1 MLRYSA
7 LFFVVLQ
14 TLLTGEVVVQFD
26 PSNPEIGPYPTD
38 FLTVP
43 DSTQLTGRRVN
54 LPLPN
59 CDAQPSL
66 CTHLGI
72 INQLDGF
79 NVQPRLR
86 VRFSGPVDT
95 STLGKG
101 IFFVALDNLTSD
113 EVGLQQPGDTVP
125 INQAAYDPAANTVYA
140 KPDAAFDQHRRYMIV
155 VTDGVRD
162 ATGNPVAADPAFAAC
177 VQMANLNDYC
187 ASLAQAVA
195 GVSGHVVSASIFT
208 TLSATAWLQSARAQ
222 LQNTPIVIHR
232 PSAPYVF
239 SVANLSTL
247 AANFDTGSAP
257 PLSITLALDQFAA
270 LFGNVGRIAFAS
282 YQSPQVL
289 NAQQTIDPAPSGV
302 GVILP
307 VTTNEIPF
315 HAYLP
320 KDPAPAKGY
329 PVVIYGH
336 GFGDSSFGGPTIVSP
351 VLAQAGFA
359 TVSANAA
366 GHGFG
371 PRSNV
376 VITDKSGNGT
386 TILSGGR
393 GVDLDGNGIIGSTE
407 GCLVLR
413 PAAVGLRDCFRQTV
427 VDLMQLVRV
436 IQAGV
441 DLDGDGVADL
451 DGSRIYYVGQ
461 SLGSLYGTML
471 NAVEPA
477 VRAAVLNVGGG
488 SVVDIARWSD
498 AYQSIAMQLLNSQM
512 PPLPASGTILK
523 NTYPFRNQPVKIND
537 VSGASEAQNFLEL
550 LEWLQNQGDPIAFAT
565 HLQRSTLPGVQEKS
579 VLWQIARADRT
590 MPNPASSNLILTAGM
605 AKSTWM
611 YRHDLAS
618 AAIAGQLPQDPHPF
632 LALFLELDGGTL
644 SLPSLAG
651 LAISLA
657 AQNQVAGFFA
667 SDGKSI
673 PDPNQ
678 TLFGFRLFEAPA
690 VLPEDLGY

>member
-7 LFFVVLQ
+7 PFLLVLQ

-26 PSNPEIGPYPTD
+26 PSNPEIGPYPSD

-66 CTHLGI
+66 CTQLGI

-95 STLGKG
+95 STLRKG

-113 EVGLQQPGDTVP
+113 EAGLQQPGDTVP
-125 INQAAYDPAANTVYA
+125 INEVVYDPATNTAYA

-155 VTDGVRD
+155 VTDGVHD
-162 ATGNPVAADPAFAAC
+162 ATGNPVVADPAFTAC
-177 VQMANLNDYC
+177 VQVGSLRDYC
-187 ASLAQAVA
+187 TSLAHGVE

-208 TLSATAWLQSARAQ
+208 TLSATAWLERARMQ

-239 SVANLSTL
+239 NVADLSTL

-257 PLSITLALDQFAA
+257 PLSITLPLDQFAA

-289 NAQQTIDPAPSGV
+289 NTQQTIDPVPSGADLK
-302 GVILP
+302 LP
-307 VTTNEIPF
+307 LATNEISF

-320 KDPAPAKGY
+320 KDPAPANGY
-329 PVVIYGH
+329 PVVIFGH

-359 TVSANAA
+359 TVAINVA
-366 GHGFG
+366 GHGYG

-376 VITDKSGNGT
+376 VITDKSGNST
-386 TILSGGR
+386 TVLSGGR

-407 GCLVLR
+407 GCLILT

-427 VDLMQLVRV
+427 VDLMQLIRV

-498 AYQSIAMQLLNSQM
+498 AYQSIAEQFLNSQV
-512 PPLPASGTILK
+512 PPLLAPGTTFK
-523 NTYPFRNQPVKIND
+523 DTYPFRDQPVKIND
-537 VSGASEAQNFLEL
+537 VSGASDVQNLLEL
-550 LEWLQNQGDPIAFAT
+550 LEWLQNQGDPIEFAT
-565 HLQRSTLPGVQEKS
+565 HLQRSTLPGVQPKS

-605 AKSTWM
+605 ANSTWM

-618 AAIAGQLPQDPHPF
+618 AAVPGQLPQDPHPF
-632 LALFLELDGGTL
+632 LALFLGLDGGTL
-644 SLPSLAG
+644 SLPSLVG
-651 LAISLA
+651 LAIGLA

-678 TLFGFRLFEAPA
+678 MLFGFRFFEVPA
-690 VLPEDLGY
+690 ALPEDLGY